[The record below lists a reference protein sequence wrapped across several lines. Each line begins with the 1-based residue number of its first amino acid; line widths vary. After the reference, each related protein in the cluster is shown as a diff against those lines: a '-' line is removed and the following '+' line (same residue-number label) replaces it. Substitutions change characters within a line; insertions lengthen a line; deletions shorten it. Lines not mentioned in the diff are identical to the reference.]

1 VEVSHSMEV
10 MYGVIPLIVM
20 VYISWIN
27 YKIYIVSKVIRDV
40 SIKLLRETIIIKDET
55 ILIRK
60 ISKHIKDKL

>member
-1 VEVSHSMEV
+1 MEV
-10 MYGVIPLIVM
+10 MYGVIPFIVM

-55 ILIRK
+55 ILIRI

>member
-1 VEVSHSMEV
+1 MEVSHSMEV

>member
-1 VEVSHSMEV
+1 MEI

-20 VYISWIN
+20 AYISWIN